1 MSVVEIHPPPPMPC
15 STTAVQ
21 GAVNSKVT
29 GSNPVGA
36 VWSLSS
42 AVERLPYK
50 QNVTGSIPVAT
61 IVSLMKQTSLPYPYG
76 MVSTGLNLVK

>member
-1 MSVVEIHPPPPMPC
+1 MPC

-36 VWSLSS
+36 VDLINMINNLS
-42 AVERLPYK
+42 
-50 QNVTGSIPVAT
+50 
-61 IVSLMKQTSLPYPYG
+61 
-76 MVSTGLNLVK
+76 